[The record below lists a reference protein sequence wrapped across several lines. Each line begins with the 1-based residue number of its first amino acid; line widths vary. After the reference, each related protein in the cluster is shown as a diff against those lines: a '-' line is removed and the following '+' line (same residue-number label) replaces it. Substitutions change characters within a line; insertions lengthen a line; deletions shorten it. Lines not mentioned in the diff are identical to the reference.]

1 MHGITVDNNNTRNI
15 SDGNTMEWNG
25 DRPLSSVHEI
35 IKRFQQVPDMHNGW
49 QRMRSSRNN
58 EQANLDE
65 YTKCSQ
71 NQRVHSQGNI
81 TRKLVIS

>member
-1 MHGITVDNNNTRNI
+1 MHDMAVDNNNTRNI
-15 SDGNTMEWNG
+15 GDGNTMEWNG
-25 DRPLSSVHEI
+25 DRRSVHEI

-49 QRMRSSRNN
+49 QRIRSRNN

-71 NQRVHSQGNI
+71 NQRVHSQGDIRIENYKAI
-81 TRKLVIS
+81 F